1 MTTSTGTIV
10 KDGERASI
18 VFERRLPYPIGT
30 VWEAITDPKQLAS
43 WFGLV
48 EIQGRVGGTITIE
61 AGPAAI
67 PIEARRTTGRILAWT
82 PPNLIEYEW
91 RQAIVEEST
100 VRFELT
106 QDGGA
111 TILKLTH
118 RWLSV
123 RNAGGFA
130 PGWHAYLDRLTA
142 HLEGAAIPDWSA
154 CYDSAKSLYS

>member
-1 MTTSTGTIV
+1 MSASTGTII
-10 KDGERASI
+10 KDGERATI
-18 VFERRLPYPIGT
+18 LFERRLPFPIEA
-30 VWEAITDPKQLAS
+30 VWEAITDPKQIAVWLGSAKI
-43 WFGLV
+43 
-48 EIQGRVGGTITIE
+48 EGREGGTITIE
-61 AGPAAI
+61 AGPVSI
-67 PIEARRTTGRILAWT
+67 PVEVRRMTGRILAWA

-106 QDGGA
+106 RDGDG

-142 HLEGAAIPDWSA
+142 HLEGGAIPDWSA
-154 CYDSAKSLYS
+154 SYENAKSLYS